1 MGKCVKKFGQKIPTS
16 ETKGV
21 EGIFQAPH
29 IIGFWKLPRLNAL
42 NFLWI
47 RLESAA
53 FVCDRTEGFKRIQ
66 NRNRSLEGWCIPPYN
81 LVQCWV
87 YGDLNKKIGDV

>member
-1 MGKCVKKFGQKIPTS
+1 MRQKIPTS
-16 ETKGV
+16 ETIGV

-53 FVCDRTEGFKRIQ
+53 FVCDPT
-66 NRNRSLEGWCIPPYN
+66 
-81 LVQCWV
+81 
-87 YGDLNKKIGDV
+87 